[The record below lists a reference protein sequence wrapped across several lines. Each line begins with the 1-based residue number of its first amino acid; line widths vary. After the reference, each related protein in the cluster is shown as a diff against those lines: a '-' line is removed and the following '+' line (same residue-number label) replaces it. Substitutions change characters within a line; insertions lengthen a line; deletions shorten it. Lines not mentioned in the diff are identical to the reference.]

1 MKAPKTQPVR
11 TVLTI
16 AVGFTVI
23 HLLTGW
29 NWPLYLALGVG
40 VAGVFSDFLSEKID
54 FLWMKLAWLLNQ
66 IFPNILMSVLFY
78 GFLFP
83 IATLQKL
90 TGNKDP
96 LMLKGKRDTY
106 FHQVDKTFDA
116 KSMKNPW

>member
-1 MKAPKTQPVR
+1 MKAPKTQPLR

-106 FHQVDKTFDA
+106 FHNVDKTFDA
-116 KSMKNPW
+116 KSMENPW